1 MTVSAPPSAPDKPDD
16 RVLTAAASTIPAKP
30 TLRDP
35 FRMIR
40 TMVRGRAVWLV
51 ALGAV
56 VGVASGLSVALIGT
70 ISSMLHD
77 LLFGVRGERL
87 SGVAELPR
95 GYWVP
100 ILGGLILGGGSL
112 LWSRRRPTVP
122 VDPIEA
128 NALHGGRM
136 SLRDSIWVTAQT
148 LVSNGFGASVGL
160 EAGYAQTGAGLASK
174 LGIALRLRRND
185 LRVLVG
191 CGAGGAI
198 GAAFGAPLTGAFYAF
213 ELIVGTYTVGNV
225 APILAAS
232 LAGVLTTR
240 ALRAVSYA
248 IVMPP
253 AAKLNLAA
261 YPTTILIGVIC
272 ALFGIAIMRA
282 VYFAELGF
290 DWAKLPKPV
299 RPAIAGVVMMGLAVI
314 TPQVLAAGHGALRL
328 DVPAKLTIAVMV
340 SLIALKTLAA
350 VVSLGSGFR
359 GGLFFASL
367 FLGAL
372 LGKLFAAVA
381 VIVAPQ
387 LSIDPTLCILAGMGG
402 LAVAVVG
409 GPLTMAF
416 LVLETTGDFGVTTVV
431 LAACVVSGLM
441 VRETF
446 GYSFSTW
453 RLHLRGESI
462 RSAIDVG
469 WMRSLTVGRMM
480 RKDPATIPG
489 TASLT
494 ELRRRNP
501 LGSTQRV
508 VVVDDDGRYLGIALI
523 PEAYASGEDDPDA
536 DAKRTAADIA
546 HWADTPLTPEI
557 NIREAMQ
564 VFERTESEAL
574 AVVEDLESRKLLGL
588 LTEGYALRRY
598 ADELDKARQGLAGG
612 G

>member
-1 MTVSAPPSAPDKPDD
+1 LTTEADLEGG
-16 RVLTAAASTIPAKP
+16 VLTAAAAETPAIPAKP
-30 TLRDP
+30 TLRRDP
-35 FRMIR
+35 FRLIR
-40 TMVRGRAVWLV
+40 TLVRGREV
-51 ALGAV
+51 AMVILGAV
-56 VGVASGLSVALIGT
+56 VGVGSGLSVALIGT
-70 ISSMLHD
+70 ISSDLHD

-100 ILGGLILGGGSL
+100 ILGGVILGIAGVI
-112 LWSRRRPTVP
+112 WSRRRPTVP

-136 SLRDSIWVTAQT
+136 SLRDSVWVTAQT

-160 EAGYAQTGAGLASK
+160 EAGYAQMGAGLASK
-174 LGIALRLRRND
+174 LGVALRLRRND

-232 LAGVLTTR
+232 VAGVLTTR
-240 ALRAVSYA
+240 AMRAVSYA
-248 IVMPP
+248 IIIPP
-253 AAKLNLAA
+253 AAKVNLAA
-261 YPTTILIGVIC
+261 YPSTILIGVLC
-272 ALFGIAIMRA
+272 ALFGIGIMRA
-282 VYFAELGF
+282 VYFAERGF
-290 DWAKLPKPV
+290 DWSRLPKPV
-299 RPAIAGVVMMGLAVI
+299 RPAIAGIVMTGLAMI
-314 TPQVLAAGHGALRL
+314 TPQVLAAGHGALRN
-328 DVPAKLTIAVMV
+328 DVPAHLTIEVLAA
-340 SLIALKTLAA
+340 LIALKTLAA
-350 VVSLGSGFR
+350 VVTLGSGFR

-372 LGKLFAAVA
+372 MGKLFAAVA
-381 VIVAPQ
+381 LIVAPH
-387 LSIDPTLCILAGMGG
+387 LSIDPTLCILAGMSA

-409 GPLTMAF
+409 GPLTMGF

-431 LAACVVSGLM
+431 LAACVVSSLM

-480 RKDPATIPG
+480 RKDPATIRG
-489 TASLT
+489 DATLA

-501 LGSTQRV
+501 LGSTPRV
-508 VVVDDDGRYLGIALI
+508 VVVDEDGRYLGIAMTT
-523 PEAYASGEDDPDA
+523 EAYASMEDDAGGDSR
-536 DAKRTAADIA
+536 KTAADIA
-546 HWADTPLTPEI
+546 HWRDTPLTPAM
-557 NIREAMQ
+557 NIREAMK

-574 AVVEDLESRKLLGL
+574 AVVEDLDSRKLLGL

-598 ADELDKARQGLAGG
+598 AEELDKARQGLAGG